1 MLSFEQ
7 IASLIVL
14 CETLQGDDRHALLT
28 LLSRETYNKLEGI
41 KSSIRRT
48 YNHRHV
54 WGVNRATMKK
64 GIEGARLLENHLIRI
79 YQLDRTI

>member
-41 KSSIRRT
+41 KNSIRRT
-48 YNHRHV
+48 YNHRHL
-54 WGVNRATMKK
+54 WGVSRATFKI
-64 GIEGARLLENHLIRI
+64 GIAGARLLEKHLVTI
-79 YQLDRTI
+79 YQLDR

>member
-7 IASLIVL
+7 IANLIVL

-41 KSSIRRT
+41 KSSIIRT
-48 YNHRHV
+48 YKHRHL
-54 WGVNRATMKK
+54 WGVNKATMKK
-64 GIEGARLLENHLIRI
+64 GIAGARLLEKHLVRI
-79 YQLDRTI
+79 YQLDK

>member
-14 CETLQGDDRHALLT
+14 CETLKGEDKHALLT
-28 LLSRETYNKLEGI
+28 LLGREVYNKLEGI

-48 YNHRHV
+48 YKHRHL
-54 WGVNRATMKK
+54 WGVNKATMKK
-64 GIEGARLLENHLIRI
+64 GIAGARLLEKHLIRI
-79 YQLDRTI
+79 YQLGR

>member
-28 LLSRETYNKLEGI
+28 LLGRETYNKLEDI
-41 KSSIRRT
+41 KNSIRRT
-48 YNHRHV
+48 YNHRHL
-54 WGVNRATMKK
+54 WGVSRATFKK
-64 GIEGARLLENHLIRI
+64 GIAGARLLEKHLIRI
-79 YQLDRTI
+79 YQLDK

>member
-7 IASLIVL
+7 IAGLIVL
-14 CETLQGDDRHALLT
+14 CETLKGEDKHALLT

-48 YNHRHV
+48 YKHRHL
-54 WGVNRATMKK
+54 WGVNRATLKK
-64 GIEGARLLENHLIRI
+64 GIAGARLLEKHLITI
-79 YQLDRTI
+79 YQLDK

>member
-41 KSSIRRT
+41 KNSIRRT
-48 YNHRHV
+48 YNHRHL
-54 WGVNRATMKK
+54 WGVTMATMKK
-64 GIEGARLLENHLIRI
+64 GIEGARLLEEHLIRI
-79 YQLDRTI
+79 YQLDK

>member
-28 LLSRETYNKLEGI
+28 LLGRETYNKLEGI
-41 KSSIRRT
+41 KNSIIRT
-48 YNHRHV
+48 YKHRHL
-54 WGVNRATMKK
+54 WGVNKATMKK
-64 GIEGARLLENHLIRI
+64 GIAGARLLEEHLIRI
-79 YQLDRTI
+79 YQLDK